1 MAKEKAPPP
10 PADDIPAWFMTYSD
24 VITLLMTFF
33 ILLLTFATT
42 EPERFEKIQ
51 VAMFGGAG
59 ATGIAGDPPE
69 GIEQDSWA
77 TRTRP
82 PSARM
87 CLRGSEMPP
96 IHSDPSQTSPSDSIA
111 GLESDKFDD
120 LADQYVILVNV
131 HQMVSSTGEIF
142 ATGRQ
147 QAIMLSKQMFRL
159 PMHVT
164 FEASNEENLKRA
176 VVFANYI
183 FKKHKIKPGQMG
195 VRLVSGLK
203 SNQMRIVVE
212 HHLTD

>member
-59 ATGIAGDPPE
+59 STGIVGDPPD

-96 IHSDPSQTSPSDSIA
+96 IHSDPNQTTPSDSIE
-111 GLESDKFDD
+111 GLDNNKFDD
-120 LADQYVILVNV
+120 LADQYTILLDVNKI
-131 HQMVSSTGEIF
+131 VSSSGEVF
-142 ATGRQ
+142 AIGRQ
-147 QAIMLSKQMFRL
+147 QAIMLAKQMFRL

-164 FEASNEENLKRA
+164 FEVSSKGSLKRA
-176 VVFANYI
+176 VEFANYI
-183 FKKHKIKPGQMG
+183 FKTHDIKPGQMG
-195 VRLVSGLK
+195 VRLVKDLAP
-203 SNQMRIVVE
+203 NQMRIVIE
-212 HHLTD
+212 HHLTN

>member
-1 MAKEKAPPP
+1 MAKEKSPPP

-59 ATGIAGDPPE
+59 ATGIAGDPPK
-69 GIEQDSWA
+69 GVEQDSWA

-96 IHSDPSQTSPSDSIA
+96 IHSDPSQTTPSDSIA

-120 LADQYVILVNV
+120 LADQYIIVVNIR
-131 HQMVSSTGEIF
+131 QIVSSTGEIF
-142 ATGRQ
+142 AIGRQ
-147 QAIMLSKQMFRL
+147 QSIMLAKQMFRL

-164 FEASNEENLKRA
+164 FEVSTEDSLKRA
-176 VVFANYI
+176 VKYANYI
-183 FKKHKIKPGQMG
+183 FKTHKIKPGQMG
-195 VRLVSGLK
+195 VRLVK
-203 SNQMRIVVE
+203 DVNPNQMRIVIE
-212 HHLTD
+212 HHLVN